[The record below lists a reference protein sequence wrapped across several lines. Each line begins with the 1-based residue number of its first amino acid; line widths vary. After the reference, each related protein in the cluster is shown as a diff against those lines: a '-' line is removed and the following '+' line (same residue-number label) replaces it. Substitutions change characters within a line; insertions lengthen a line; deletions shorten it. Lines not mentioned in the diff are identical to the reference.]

1 MKLLKTT
8 ETFPFLWQRLYLC
21 NLHLLWISSR
31 SFCTFVKV
39 WSWVCA
45 HFVIN
50 CQKFNYSELVF
61 DSLILTSLS
70 CIPVGVTQLSTMGGG
85 WSGFTLFDLLKCWA
99 AGFIH
104 DIFFNLHIVMSIS
117 WVPSDELNL
126 ELLLI
131 HIIAVLFVFVL
142 ASWFF
147 AHSLLISLSYLLQ
160 IFCFFVCEAC
170 QNFIGSL
177 INQSQFIRY
186 NFH

>member
-70 CIPVGVTQLSTMGGG
+70 CIPVGVTQLSMMGGG

-142 ASWFF
+142 ASWFL

-177 INQSQFIRY
+177 INQSQFIR
-186 NFH
+186 

>member
-131 HIIAVLFVFVL
+131 HIIAVFIRFR
-142 ASWFF
+142 ARF
-147 AHSLLISLSYLLQ
+147 LISRSLSLDLPLLSSPNLLL
-160 IFCFFVCEAC
+160 FCLWSMSKFYWKF
-170 QNFIGSL
+170 
-177 INQSQFIRY
+177 NQSKPIY
-186 NFH
+186 